1 MCVSPVSDQMSSNDQ
16 TGGYVKDGHPVKYHS
31 EQYSLC
37 VCAFKQIRCLT
48 LCNMSFCT
56 ALSFAC
62 SCLKEGDFKIIFYS
76 GSMCFELQI
85 SAYSY
90 GLIVSVFQFT
100 VMAILRVCA
109 YPTTFFTS
117 TLAFTAYLTILYFK

>member
-1 MCVSPVSDQMSSNDQ
+1 MCISPVSGQMSSKDQ
-16 TGGYVKDGHPVKYHS
+16 TGGYVKDGHPVKHHS

-37 VCAFKQIRCLT
+37 VCAFKQIRCLI
-48 LCNMSFCT
+48 LCIMSFCT

-62 SCLKEGDFKIIFYS
+62 SQSKRRGFLNYFLFR
-76 GSMCFELQI
+76 ELQI

-109 YPTTFFTS
+109 YLTTFFTS